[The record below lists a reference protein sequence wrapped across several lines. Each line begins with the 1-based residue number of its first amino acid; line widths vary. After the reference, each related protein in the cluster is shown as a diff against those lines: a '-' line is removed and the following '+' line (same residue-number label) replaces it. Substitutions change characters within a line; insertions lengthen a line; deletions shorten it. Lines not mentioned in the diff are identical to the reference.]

1 MVAARNGKRR
11 RGPLTNLR
19 AVTRGARGP
28 SMWRETWLGVL
39 GACALTVGFP
49 LTAEAGGELAEPAP
63 PASAWSFDGGLYFWA
78 LWVEGNATAHSETF
92 NVYADPIDLIEAL
105 DGPIFM
111 GNFEARRGR
120 FSFFAD
126 VVYAEFGLGQDFLG
140 EAQPIPA
147 LTLTGSGRIGADY
160 KFGVYQADAF
170 YQIADFAGP
179 NGGRTSVELGAGA
192 RYIEQELDITAAI
205 DLNAKIQLGRLV
217 DRLGSRIDRI
227 ENEEERLAALAQ
239 FNALRKQI
247 LEDRIVRAKDKG
259 LNRRVARLEKTLDKV
274 DNRGEAIAALEALDK
289 LRLGLLQRAL
299 NLNNKQFNKNFA
311 FVDTGNMSW
320 VDPVIAL
327 RLTHDLGH
335 GRSITAMGD
344 FGGFNVDD
352 GLSWQAVLA
361 YNYEGTLF
369 GYETTTTLG
378 YKALWLDYED
388 NTSNGTRGIDA
399 VLHGP
404 IAELAFRW

>member
-1 MVAARNGKRR
+1 MALLGSLTLAAV
-11 RGPLTNLR
+11 LR
-19 AVTRGARGP
+19 P
-28 SMWRETWLGVL
+28 
-39 GACALTVGFP
+39 
-49 LTAEAGGELAEPAP
+49 EPAP
-63 PASAWSFDGGLYFWA
+63 AEGLPPVPETPGSAWSFDGGLYFWA
-78 LWVEGNATAHSETF
+78 LWVEGDVTARGETF

-126 VVYAEFGLGQDFLG
+126 VVYAEFGLDQDFLG

-147 LTLTGSGRIGADY
+147 LKLKGNARIGADY
-160 KFGVYQADAF
+160 TFGVYQADAF
-170 YQIADFAGP
+170 YQVADFAGP
-179 NGGRTSVELGAGA
+179 NGGSTRFELGAGA
-192 RYIEQELDITAAI
+192 RYIEQEIDITPAI
-205 DLNAKIQLGRLV
+205 DVNARVQLGRLA
-217 DRLGSRIDRI
+217 DRLESRINRI
-227 ENEEERLAALAQ
+227 ENQEERLEALAE
-239 FNALRKQI
+239 FNALRRKI

-259 LNRRVARLEKTLDKV
+259 LRRRVARLEKTLERV

-299 NLNNKQFNKNFA
+299 NLNNRDFNKNFA
-311 FVDTGNMSW
+311 FVDTGDMSW
-320 VDPVIAL
+320 VDPVIAM
-327 RLTHDLGH
+327 RVTHDLGN

-378 YKALWLDYED
+378 YKALWLDFEED
-388 NTSNGTRGIDA
+388 TSKGTRGIDA

-404 IAELAFRW
+404 IAELSFRW